1 MKRLVLIT
9 TIITI
14 FFIVSTTSTFAS
26 VDGINSDNYLTYE
39 KTYEDAYGYNKGEC
53 DKPYLEGEEYFY
65 NEYYDHWNVDKI
77 YDRNLLIEQGIIIEE
92 ENIIEEETTTVEEET
107 TTVEEETTTV
117 EEETIP
123 TKEEQTVVVETTQ
136 PTKNKVTTT
145 SNKKTSDK
153 TLAKNWAKSH
163 YNKPI
168 KVVKTNKVPKK
179 RKGTVY
185 IEKVKTKSKG
195 GYKGYTIKGK
205 HSVKYPKKV
214 KKGKKV
220 TMYFIY
226 NPYTNYCDDIVA
238 VVCLGKVK

>member
-1 MKRLVLIT
+1 MKRLILTI
-9 TIITI
+9 IITI
-14 FFIVSTTSTFAS
+14 TFFMVSTTFTFAS
-26 VDGINSDNYLTYE
+26 VDGINSDNYLSYE
-39 KTYEDAYGYNKGEC
+39 KTYEDTYGYNKGEC

-77 YDRNLLIEQGIIIEE
+77 YDRNLLIEQGVIIEE
-92 ENIIEEETTTVEEET
+92 ENIVEEET
-107 TTVEEETTTV
+107 ITV
-117 EEETIP
+117 EEETI
-123 TKEEQTVVVETTQ
+123 TVEEEQTVVVETKKKK
-136 PTKNKVTTT
+136 KNKVATT
-145 SNKKTSDK
+145 SNKKISDK
-153 TLAKNWAKSH
+153 TLAKSWAKSH

-238 VVCLGKVK
+238 VVCFGKVK

>member
-92 ENIIEEETTTVEEET
+92 ETTTVEEETTTVEEET

-117 EEETIP
+117 EEET
-123 TKEEQTVVVETTQ
+123 VA
-136 PTKNKVTTT
+136 
-145 SNKKTSDK
+145 SDK